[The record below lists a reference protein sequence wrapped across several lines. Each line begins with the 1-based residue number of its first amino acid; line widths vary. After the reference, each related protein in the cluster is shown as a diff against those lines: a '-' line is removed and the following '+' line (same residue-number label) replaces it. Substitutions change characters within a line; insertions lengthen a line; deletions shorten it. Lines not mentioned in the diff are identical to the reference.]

1 MANAKRGGYRVAKD
15 PRTGIYLA
23 RWWQDGRG
31 VKRSTG
37 ARDLAEAHEQA
48 KEMYAAAIS
57 GREQTDRRI
66 TGELAP
72 VVAKWLAS
80 IEGVVSVGDWERCE
94 MTFRVHVLPRIARI
108 EQLTPASCE
117 DFYRARLRHVA
128 RSTVKRERGVLV
140 RFVKWASRSG
150 RNLVPAFEVPTMPK
164 KAKGTKK
171 LEGRDETEIT
181 RDEMLAICDALPNRS
196 RLGHPVKQLATLV
209 AELGVRFETAQ
220 KLSVPQHWQ
229 PGSDELRIT
238 SEIDKEGVS
247 RSHWLSPRAQ
257 RALADAA
264 RGAGPIFGEFSY
276 YKTLRAAARRII
288 GDERAQ
294 HLSLRDFRHAC
305 LSAIEA
311 EHGIQAAAYV
321 AGHKS
326 TETAARRYVL
336 PKQREARA
344 ALESLAAK
352 DRTGH
357 KPGTWTIEAE
367 SEFTLPCDSWQTRR
381 DSNPRLL
388 PPEGSAL
395 SG

>member
-1 MANAKRGGYRVAKD
+1 MANAKRGGYQIAKD

-37 ARDLAEAHEQA
+37 SRDFGEAHERA
-48 KEMYAAAIS
+48 KQLYAASVS

-80 IEGVVSVGDWERCE
+80 IEGVVSVGDWARCE

-108 EQLTPASCE
+108 EQLTPASLE
-117 DFYRARLRHVA
+117 DFYRVRLRQVA

-140 RFVKWASRSG
+140 RFMRWASRSG
-150 RNLVPAFEVPTMPK
+150 RNLVPAFEIPVMPK
-164 KAKGTKK
+164 KAKGTKR
-171 LEGRDETEIT
+171 LQGRDETEIT

-196 RLGHPVKQLATLV
+196 RLGNPVRQLATLV
-209 AELGVRFETAQ
+209 AELGVRLETAQ
-220 KLSVPQHWQ
+220 KLSVPEHWQ

-238 SEIDKEGVS
+238 GDIDKEGVT
-247 RSHWLSPRAQ
+247 RTHWLSPRAR
-257 RALADAA
+257 RALDDAA
-264 RGAGPIFGEFSY
+264 RGDGLIFGEFSY
-276 YKTLRAAARRII
+276 YKTLRVAARTII

-311 EHGIQAAAYV
+311 EHGLQAAAYV

-367 SEFTLPCDSWQTRR
+367 SEFTIPCDSWQTRR

-395 SG
+395 SS